1 MLSVDV
7 CLFFRFRW
15 HSAAR
20 FASRLVVGLTHGI
33 VLSALQTNVQTNV
46 FFYNISIQQA
56 DVLSPCSGEQSPQVS
71 NSGVD
76 RQSRE
81 TRIAAGRANL
91 ACNVRRNHHNWLAAG
106 GDGGEVN
113 DEGFARVDLSFPL
126 HTR

>member
-46 FFYNISIQQA
+46 FFYNISI
-56 DVLSPCSGEQSPQVS
+56 
-71 NSGVD
+71 
-76 RQSRE
+76 
-81 TRIAAGRANL
+81 
-91 ACNVRRNHHNWLAAG
+91 
-106 GDGGEVN
+106 
-113 DEGFARVDLSFPL
+113 
-126 HTR
+126 